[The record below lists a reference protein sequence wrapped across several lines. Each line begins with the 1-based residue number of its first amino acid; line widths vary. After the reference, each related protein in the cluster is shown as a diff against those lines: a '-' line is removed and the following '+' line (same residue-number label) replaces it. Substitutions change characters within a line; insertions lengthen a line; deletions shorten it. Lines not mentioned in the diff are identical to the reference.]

1 MEIKKKRGVG
11 KPFVKNDPRINR
23 AGRRLGSRNK
33 FTERFVDAM
42 LVDFEAH
49 GEEVIEKVRIQDP
62 SSYIRVATALIP
74 AKSESEVEVKDT
86 TGETLAE
93 IDWDVITGGKSADKK
108 G

>member
-1 MEIKKKRGVG
+1 VEIKSKRGVG